1 MTKMLHQNMMNT
13 QMGTLRTETKI
24 YESETNGNTKIQ
36 TSEMKNLM
44 SEFSGR
50 LETAW
55 ENVSEFE
62 YSPVEM
68 TKPKE

>member
-1 MTKMLHQNMMNT
+1 MTRVLHRNVMNT

-50 LETAW
+50 LDTA
-55 ENVSEFE
+55 
-62 YSPVEM
+62 
-68 TKPKE
+68 